1 MKGKLITLEGTEGV
15 GKSTNIRCIEEWL
28 VSRDIDFVTS
38 REPGGT
44 DLGEKIRALLLDH
57 RSGSIDAVAELLL
70 IFASRAQ
77 HLSETILPALNSGV
91 WVLCDR
97 FTEATF
103 AYQGSGRG
111 LAIES
116 IQTLANLVQGT
127 LKPDLTLVLDIDPRV
142 GLARVDERGVRD
154 RFEDEDIIF
163 FDRVRQGYLRQITE
177 QPERF
182 CLINAGQTAAQVATD
197 ICEALNNFAAKC

>member
-1 MKGKLITLEGTEGV
+1 MKGKFITLEGTEGV
-15 GKSTNIRCIEEWL
+15 GKSTNIRCIEECL
-28 VSRDIDFVTS
+28 TTHGIDFVTS

-70 IFASRAQ
+70 IFAARAQ
-77 HLSETILPALNSGV
+77 HLSEKILPALNSGV

-111 LAIES
+111 LPIDS

-127 LKPDLTLVLDIDPRV
+127 LLPDLTLVLDIDPRL
-142 GLARVDERGVRD
+142 GLARVDARGERD
-154 RFEDEDIIF
+154 RFEEEDMLF
-163 FDRVRQGYLRQITE
+163 FDRVRQGYLQQIAE

-182 CLINAGQTAAQVATD
+182 CLINAGQTAEQVTAD
-197 ICEALNNFAAKC
+197 VAAALNNFVAKC